1 MVAVAPDGATRVLAT
16 TDWITGD
23 KGTSASLSWTGALN
37 DEWVK
42 FVVENNQGYKLEALS
57 AFVEPLLPANA
68 TVLYRWPV
76 QLKAEFAQG

>member
-1 MVAVAPDGATRVLAT
+1 VVAVAPDGATRVLAT